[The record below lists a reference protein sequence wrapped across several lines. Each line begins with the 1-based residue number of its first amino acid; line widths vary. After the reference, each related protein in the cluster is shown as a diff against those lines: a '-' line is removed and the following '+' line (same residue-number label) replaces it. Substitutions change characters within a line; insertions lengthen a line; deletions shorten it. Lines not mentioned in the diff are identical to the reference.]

1 MKLGP
6 NIDLTMGRVR
16 IAKAAAVAQF
26 GHKALAMEGGV
37 SEVGMGKEPD
47 GGVGERGKEEKGEG
61 GGNFDHIYCIG
72 SQCALPKRNVPSP
85 TPPVVT
91 TSKKGGIG

>member
-1 MKLGP
+1 M
-6 NIDLTMGRVR
+6 
-16 IAKAAAVAQF
+16 
-26 GHKALAMEGGV
+26 

-61 GGNFDHIYCIG
+61 GGNLDHIYCIG
-72 SQCALPKRNVPSP
+72 YKCALPKRNVPSP

-91 TSKKGGIG
+91 KSKKGGIGQRGECMDGKGMDMGKCLGVMRGRAGQDWEVGG